1 MHPIAA
7 VCCPLKFRR
16 SGNFKSRAFSSG
28 RWLRPVVCA
37 ASNGVA
43 GGAFQAHNGHSIAST
58 QAKHYQSRDLDASE
72 WRTRQSASPRQN
84 SNAREKKKTMV
95 MLLEPDNS
103 QGEIF
108 IYREIVQRRN
118 AKPLRLG
125 VQAFSQE
132 KISNRFEN
140 KTIIVQTA

>member
-1 MHPIAA
+1 MAHSAKRVAA
-7 VCCPLKFRR
+7 AKFE
-16 SGNFKSRAFSSG
+16 
-28 RWLRPVVCA
+28 RP
-37 ASNGVA
+37 G
-43 GGAFQAHNGHSIAST
+43 
-58 QAKHYQSRDLDASE
+58 
-72 WRTRQSASPRQN
+72 
-84 SNAREKKKTMV
+84 KKKTMV

-108 IYREIVQRRN
+108 IYREIVQGRN